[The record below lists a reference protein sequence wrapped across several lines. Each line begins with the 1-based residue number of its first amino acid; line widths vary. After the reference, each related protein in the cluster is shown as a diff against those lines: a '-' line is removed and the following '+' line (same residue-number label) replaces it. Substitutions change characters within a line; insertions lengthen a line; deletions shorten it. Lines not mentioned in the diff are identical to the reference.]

1 MTHRRFLFIAAVL
14 AAAFFGSGG
23 PAFSAETKVAAVDG
37 PASNRVRYELGL
49 THHDEL
55 YEEFDDDG
63 SKFMQESA
71 SMYGVKAAVRQDFGQ
86 RRALKASMTYAEGE
100 ANYIG
105 ALQGGEYG
113 ELGLSGLSRNLFET
127 ALVYEQGTWAERGFW
142 RGFVLHGGLGY
153 RRLVDNL
160 QDAGPSGYKRIN
172 ERLYAILGVA
182 YEFQLTEWEIVPTL
196 DFRRSLWSE
205 HVSELPLT
213 GGGTYRMVH
222 KQEGRGGEFSL
233 QLAQKVGRYP
243 LVIRPFYRWWDM
255 DASNVVYV
263 GNDGYIEPR
272 NTTSEVGLDISLR
285 F

>member
-1 MTHRRFLFIAAVL
+1 MTWHTRSRVACLRLRRRLLLSAACL
-14 AAAFFGSGG
+14 ATGAAF
-23 PAFSAETKVAAVDG
+23 AADPVG
-37 PASNRVRYELGL
+37 HTGVSYELGL

-71 SMYGVKAAVRQDFGQ
+71 SMYGVKAALRQDFAQ
-86 RRALKASMTYAEGE
+86 RRALKAAMTYAEGE

-113 ELGLSGLSRNLFET
+113 ELGLSGLSRELFET
-127 ALVYEQGTWAERGFW
+127 ALVYEQGAWAERGFW
-142 RGFVLHGGLGY
+142 RGFVLHAGLGY

-172 ERLYAILGVA
+172 ERVYTILGVA
-182 YEFQLTEWEIVPTL
+182 YEFQLGEWGIAPTL

-205 HVSELPLT
+205 HVSELPLV
-213 GGGTYRMVH
+213 GGGTYRLVH
-222 KQEGRGGEFSL
+222 EQEGTGGEASL
-233 QLAQKVGRYP
+233 MLVQKIGRYP
-243 LVIRPFYRWWDM
+243 LVIRPFYRWWEM
-255 DASNVVYV
+255 DASNVVYI

>member
-1 MTHRRFLFIAAVL
+1 MTWLTSSRAACLLVRRGLLLSAACLVTGAAL
-14 AAAFFGSGG
+14 AAD
-23 PAFSAETKVAAVDG
+23 AVGDAG
-37 PASNRVRYELGL
+37 VSYELGL

-71 SMYGVKAAVRQDFGQ
+71 SMYGVKLVLRQDFAQ

-127 ALVYEQGTWAERGFW
+127 ALVYEQGAWAERGFW
-142 RGFVLHGGLGY
+142 HGFVVHTGLGY

-172 ERLYAILGVA
+172 ERLYAILGVS
-182 YEFQLTEWEIVPTL
+182 YEFQLDEWEIVPTL

-205 HVSELPLT
+205 HVSELPLV
-213 GGGTYRMVH
+213 GGGTYRLVH
-222 KQEGRGGEFSL
+222 EQEGTGGEVSL
-233 QLAQKVGRYP
+233 MLGQKIGRYP
-243 LVIRPFYRWWDM
+243 LVIRPFYRWWEM
-255 DASNVVYV
+255 DASNVVYI

-272 NTTSEVGLDISLR
+272 NTTREVGLDISLR